1 MTKNSTRIS
10 NFRNELKTHA
20 NPQKKAILQRF
31 FKTGKGQYGE
41 GDVFLGITVPLQRQ
55 LIKSYLDLTFDDL
68 EILLNSAIHEERLS
82 ALLILVEQY
91 KINSTCRGTACRAI
105 NKQISQN
112 KKTIYEFYLQ
122 NAAKNNIN
130 NWDLVDLSA
139 PQIVG
144 HYLFSTSC
152 KGAAC
157 CAHNKILHQ
166 LVCDKNLWQRRIAIL
181 ATFYFI
187 KQNEFN
193 ETLALAK
200 KLLTDKE
207 DLMHKATGWMLR
219 EISKRDFVVAEK
231 FLLQRYQQMPRTMLR
246 YAIEK
251 FPEKRRLEFLKGNA

>member
-1 MTKNSTRIS
+1 MQKKS
-10 NFRNELKTHA
+10 NLLNDFRQNLRKLGNLE
-20 NPQKKAILQRF
+20 KKAILQRF

-41 GDVFLGITVPLQRQ
+41 GDIFLGITVPQQRQ
-55 LIKSYLDLTFDDL
+55 LIKSYFDLSFTDL
-68 EILLNSAIHEERLS
+68 ENLLNSKVHEERLS
-82 ALLILVEQY
+82 ALLLLVEQY
-91 KINSTCRGTACRAI
+91 KKAV
-105 NKQISQN
+105 KQKLLPKQ
-112 KKTIYEFYLQ
+112 KLIYEFYLA
-122 NAAKNNIN
+122 NAKKNNIN

-144 HYLFSTSC
+144 HFLYSMNRR
-152 KGAAC
+152 GATC
-157 CAHNKILHQ
+157 CAQNLDKNILHK
-166 LVCDKNLWQRRIAIL
+166 LVCDKNLWQRRIAML

-219 EISKRDFVVAEK
+219 EISKRDFTTIEK
-231 FLLQRYQQMPRTMLR
+231 FLLQHYQKMPRTMLR

-251 FPEKRRLEFLKGNA
+251 FPEKRRLEFLHGKI